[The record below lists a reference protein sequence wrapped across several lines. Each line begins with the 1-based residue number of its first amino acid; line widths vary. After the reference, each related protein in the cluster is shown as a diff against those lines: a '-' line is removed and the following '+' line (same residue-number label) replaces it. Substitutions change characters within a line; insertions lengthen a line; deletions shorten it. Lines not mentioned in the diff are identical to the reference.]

1 MFLMR
6 HLELNEIITREEMG
20 ALLSIDL
27 KDKKFARK
35 VVDTLNN
42 WGYEAEKLPKKRYKI
57 IRVPQTPE
65 EKLNELLVR
74 KFNMNV
80 QINTY
85 AFGVFIMELA
95 ENVEFA
101 AMPWEKRVQELKEF
115 YDIDI
120 TDRTLKSWA
129 KRLMEAG
136 IIAKDNND
144 KVEWVTVARGK
155 EKERYTVEEF
165 EKEYNELSIQ
175 EYKEMRMKLI
185 KEYQQQGMSFKEAY
199 PKAVF
204 NDIFKGE
211 YSKKY
216 EGVLLYKCA
225 TLTFSAFGEVVSH
238 EEIEEIF
245 DLCAEIADSEP
256 FETAVVEVFGT
267 RLERIPVQKPE
278 VVKVEER
285 GWKSCDNNGEF
296 NF

>member
-1 MFLMR
+1 MKQ
-6 HLELNEIITREEMG
+6 LELNEVITREEMG
-20 ALLSIDL
+20 ALLSIDS
-27 KDKKFARK
+27 KNKNFARS
-35 VVDTLNN
+35 VTNILNR

-74 KFNMNV
+74 KFNMD
-80 QINTY
+80 IHTDTY
-85 AFGVFIMELA
+85 AFGVFVMELA

-101 AMPWEKRVQELKEF
+101 AMPWERRVQELKEF
-115 YDIDI
+115 YDIEI
-120 TDRTLKSWA
+120 SEKTLRTWA

-155 EKERYTVEEF
+155 VKERYTVEEF
-165 EKEYNELSIQ
+165 EKEYDKLSIQ

>member
-1 MFLMR
+1 MDI
-6 HLELNEIITREEMG
+6 HTE
-20 ALLSIDL
+20 
-27 KDKKFARK
+27 
-35 VVDTLNN
+35 
-42 WGYEAEKLPKKRYKI
+42 
-57 IRVPQTPE
+57 
-65 EKLNELLVR
+65 
-74 KFNMNV
+74 
-80 QINTY
+80 TY
-85 AFGVFIMELA
+85 AFGVFVMELA

-144 KVEWVTVARGK
+144 KVEWVTVVKGK
-155 EKERYTVEEF
+155 EKERYTVEQF
-165 EKEYNELSIQ
+165 EKEYSGLSIK

-267 RLERIPVQKPE
+267 RLERIPVQK
-278 VVKVEER
+278 VKVEER